1 MVLKTGFLSTIA
13 QIIMVSGLLLSG
25 CSFTDNQ
32 VDYFSMA
39 EQQLDLVK
47 EWPVALS
54 QQDQAAG
61 RLDALINSTEL
72 AMLVKEA
79 LANNPNLKQTML
91 SVQSAMVDL
100 RLANA
105 DRLPTVDADLQA
117 VREEDVSGTDY
128 QGAISVSWQAD
139 LWGRYANASAAASE
153 DVASQRLLYQ
163 AAKDTLAAEVMSAWL
178 NLIHLKC
185 TLTIEQARLH
195 SIEVN
200 KEVVL
205 GRYRKGLGSLEDL
218 DSILTA
224 EASSRASVE
233 SYQETLARQS
243 RALQTLLGQPS
254 VNNTSPAY
262 PGAALTSA
270 PETHSIPSEYPDVL
284 QPLVALPEVSLQRRP
299 DLQAAYSSILA
310 ETLRTEV
317 AYKDLLP
324 SINLQA
330 ALTDIATSPAEALLT
345 DPVWSLLGQLT
356 APLFHGGALQG
367 AVDKQKL
374 STAKAYEAYR
384 ESLLTAVEEVS
395 NALSQEQSLA
405 IQQQH
410 VETALKSSEN
420 TLEQYLR
427 KYRTGAVTILDLLSV
442 QRSNYDLQTQLNSLI
457 FDRLNNRITLA
468 LALGLG
474 VTS

>member
-1 MVLKTGFLSTIA
+1 LNTGFLSTTGLIA
-13 QIIMVSGLLLSG
+13 IVSGLLLSG
-25 CSFTDNQ
+25 CSFTDKH
-32 VDYFSMA
+32 VDYSSMV
-39 EQQLDLVK
+39 EQQIDLVA
-47 EWPVALS
+47 EWPVALKG
-54 QQDQAAG
+54 QDQGAD
-61 RLDALINSTEL
+61 RLDDLINSAEL
-72 AMLVKEA
+72 EMLVKDA

-100 RLANA
+100 RLTNA
-105 DRLPTVDADLQA
+105 DRLPAVDAGLQA
-117 VREEDVSGTDY
+117 GREEGISDTDY
-128 QGAISVSWQAD
+128 KGSLSVSWQAD
-139 LWGRYANASAAASE
+139 LWGRYADASAAAVE
-153 DVASQRLLYQ
+153 DVTSQRLLYQ
-163 AAKDTLAAEVMSAWL
+163 SARDTLAAGVMSAWL
-178 NLIHLKC
+178 NLINLKH

-195 SIEVN
+195 TFEVN
-200 KEVVL
+200 KDVVL
-205 GRYRKGLGSLEDL
+205 GRYRKGLGALEDL

-233 SYQETLARQS
+233 SYQENLAQQR
-243 RALQTLLGQPS
+243 RALQTLLGKPTA
-254 VNNTSPAY
+254 NNIS
-262 PGAALTSA
+262 AATPNTDA
-270 PETHSIPSEYPDVL
+270 IPDDYPDVL
-284 QPLVALPEVSLQRRP
+284 KPLVSLPEVSLQRRP
-299 DLQAAYSSILA
+299 DLQAAYSSIIA
-310 ETLRTEV
+310 ESLRTEV

-324 SINLQA
+324 SVNLQA

-356 APLFHGGALQG
+356 APLFQGGALQG

-395 NALSQEQSLA
+395 NALSQEHSLT
-405 IQQQH
+405 IQQGH
-410 VETALKSSEN
+410 VEAALKSSEN

-442 QRSNYDLQTQLNSLI
+442 QRSNYDLQNQLNTLI

-474 VTS
+474 VDT

>member
-1 MVLKTGFLSTIA
+1 LNTGFLSTTGLIA
-13 QIIMVSGLLLSG
+13 IVSGLLLSG
-25 CSFTDNQ
+25 CSFTDKH
-32 VDYFSMA
+32 VDYSSMV
-39 EQQLDLVK
+39 EQQIDLVE
-47 EWPVALS
+47 EWPVALEG
-54 QQDQAAG
+54 QYQGAD

-72 AMLVKEA
+72 ASLVKEA
-79 LANNPNLKQTML
+79 LANNPSLKQTML

-105 DRLPTVDADLQA
+105 DRLPTVDAGLQA
-117 VREEDVSGTDY
+117 GREEDISGIDY
-128 QGAISVSWQAD
+128 TGSLSVSWQAD

-153 DVASQRLLYQ
+153 DVTSQRLLYQ
-163 AAKDTLAAEVMSAWL
+163 GARDTLAAEVMSAWL
-178 NLIHLKC
+178 NLINLKR

-195 SIEVN
+195 TFEVN
-200 KEVVL
+200 KDVVL

-233 SYQETLARQS
+233 SYQENLAQQR
-243 RALQTLLGQPS
+243 RALQTLLGQPN
-254 VNNTSPAY
+254 VNHGVSPNSY
-262 PGAALTSA
+262 S
-270 PETHSIPSEYPDVL
+270 SPSDYPDVL
-284 QPLVALPEVSLQRRP
+284 QPMVSLPEVSLQRRP
-299 DLQAAYSSILA
+299 DLQAAYSNIIA

-324 SINLQA
+324 SVNLQA

-345 DPVWSLLGQLT
+345 DPAWSLLGQLT
-356 APLFHGGALQG
+356 APLFRGGALKG

-395 NALSQEQSLA
+395 NALSQEHSLA
-405 IQQQH
+405 IQQKH
-410 VETALKSSEN
+410 VENALKSSDN

-427 KYRTGAVTILDLLSV
+427 KYRTGAVTILDLLTV
-442 QRSNYDLQTQLNSLI
+442 QRSNYDLKNQLNTLI
-457 FDRLNNRITLA
+457 FDRLNNRIALA

-474 VTS
+474 VNT